1 MRLLSSHFEESLML
15 DTGHTA
21 GSRTAIQLA
30 GPCLCE
36 MKTVGK
42 PSPVLYGM
50 NRQGVRFVPGALK
63 VTDAQ
68 SILNREWQ
76 QI

>member
-1 MRLLSSHFEESLML
+1 MRLLSSHSEESLML
-15 DTGHTA
+15 GTEHTV
-21 GSRTAIQLA
+21 GSLTAAQPA
-30 GPCLCE
+30 GPRLCE

-42 PSPVLYGM
+42 PSPVLYGV
-50 NRQGVRFVPGALK
+50 NRQWVRLLPGALK
-63 VTDAQ
+63 VTDVQ